1 MLYIVNL
8 DFLEKHFFNP
18 KNKVEN
24 WSFLKSFPKTVMSL
38 SFLSFTVDQ
47 VKLLAQKH
55 HVYMLD
61 SGRINVCGI
70 TPANVDHIGRA
81 IHDAVTSVNAHL

>member
-1 MLYIVNL
+1 M
-8 DFLEKHFFNP
+8 
-18 KNKVEN
+18 
-24 WSFLKSFPKTVMSL
+24 SF
-38 SFLSFTVDQ
+38 SFLSFAVDQ

-55 HVYMLD
+55 HVYLLD

-81 IHDAVTSVNAHL
+81 IHDAVTSVNAYL

>member
-1 MLYIVNL
+1 
-8 DFLEKHFFNP
+8 
-18 KNKVEN
+18 
-24 WSFLKSFPKTVMSL
+24 MSL
-38 SFLSFTVDQ
+38 SFLLFTVDQ

-55 HVYMLD
+55 HIYLLD

-70 TPANVDHIGRA
+70 TLANVDHIGQA

>member
-1 MLYIVNL
+1 M
-8 DFLEKHFFNP
+8 
-18 KNKVEN
+18 
-24 WSFLKSFPKTVMSL
+24 SF

-55 HVYMLD
+55 HVYLLE
-61 SGRINVCGI
+61 SGRMNVCGI

-81 IHDAVTSVNAHL
+81 IDDAVTSVNAHL

>member
-1 MLYIVNL
+1 
-8 DFLEKHFFNP
+8 
-18 KNKVEN
+18 
-24 WSFLKSFPKTVMSL
+24 MSI
-38 SFLSFTVDQ
+38 SFLSFSVAQ

-55 HVYMLD
+55 HIYLLD
-61 SGRINVCGI
+61 SGHINVCGI

>member
-1 MLYIVNL
+1 
-8 DFLEKHFFNP
+8 
-18 KNKVEN
+18 
-24 WSFLKSFPKTVMSL
+24 MSIN
-38 SFLSFTVDQ
+38 SLSFTVDQ

-55 HVYMLD
+55 HIYLLD

>member
-1 MLYIVNL
+1 
-8 DFLEKHFFNP
+8 
-18 KNKVEN
+18 
-24 WSFLKSFPKTVMSL
+24 MSL

-55 HVYMLD
+55 HIYLLD
-61 SGRINVCGI
+61 TGRINVCGI

-81 IHDAVTSVNAHL
+81 IREAVTSVNTHL